1 MNFDYEKQKKFLVTT
16 GLVLAFGCIAY
27 LLIYKF
33 ASYVVPFVLALI
45 FAAFLSPAVNLI
57 ENKLKINRKIISLLM
72 IILTFLIIGSIVY
85 FIAIEIYDLCVE
97 YISVFMD
104 NASDYTDKISGITI
118 ISDYLTKMLRT
129 EINIFEMLKNV
140 ALSFSEN
147 IVGIATGIAKKLPQL
162 FVASIVFILATY
174 FMVADKDRILTLLF
188 NKKNEKVQLTVD
200 KVKKL
205 FKNSILK
212 YIKAQAT
219 ILCITFC
226 ELLLGFSIMKF
237 LNIITIDHIF
247 IIALGI
253 ASLDALPVFGT
264 GTILIPWSL
273 FSLLAG
279 DFRMAI
285 ALILMYVICLVVRQL
300 IEPKIVSQNLGI
312 HPLITLVCMYVGLKT
327 IGILGMISFPI
338 LAVFVIN
345 FYKIFQELKS
355 ESKQ

>member
-16 GLVLAFGCIAY
+16 GLVFAFGCIAY

-45 FAAFLSPAVNLI
+45 FAALLCPVVDLI
-57 ENKLKINRKIISLLM
+57 ERKLKINRKLMSLII
-72 IILTFLIIGSIVY
+72 IILTFFVIGGIIY
-85 FIAIEIYDLCVE
+85 FIVNEIYGLCKE
-97 YISVFMD
+97 YISIFMD
-104 NASDYTDKISGITI
+104 NAYGYTDKISGINI
-118 ISDYLTKMLRT
+118 LSDYLSKMLHT
-129 EINIFEMLKNV
+129 EINIVEMLKNV

-147 IVGIATGIAKKLPQL
+147 IVGAVTTVAKKLPQL
-162 FVASIVFILATY
+162 FVASVVFILATY
-174 FMVADKDRILTLLF
+174 FMVSDKERVLSALF
-188 NKKNEKVQLTVD
+188 IKENKKLQITVEKI
-200 KVKKL
+200 KML
-205 FKNSILK
+205 FKNSVLR

-237 LNIITIDHIF
+237 LNIINIEHIF
-247 IIALGI
+247 IISLGI

-273 FSLLAG
+273 FGLLTG
-279 DFRMAI
+279 DFKMAI
-285 ALILMYVICLVVRQL
+285 SAALMYIICLLVRQF

-355 ESKQ
+355 ETV